1 MRCVLLMLALL
12 LAACTPSLH
21 PLYTEQDAVFD
32 PALLGSWKE
41 ADGKDR
47 FIATRAENGAYRVV
61 YIDED
66 ASGAFT
72 ARLVQLGGYRFL
84 DLYPDDPQVGNGFY
98 RGHLVKAHTLG
109 RIWLEGDHIRIG
121 LLDPDWFQKEQ
132 SRTAVL
138 QRTLLDKTLIAT
150 APTPELREFALKYAE
165 TKAFG
170 ALSQW
175 VREVRER

>member
-47 FIATRAENGAYRVV
+47 FIVTRAENGAYHVV

-72 ARLVQLGGYRFL
+72 ARLVQLGGYRFVG
-84 DLYPDDPQVGNGFY
+84 LYPDDPQVGNGFY
-98 RGHLVKAHTLG
+98 RGHLVKAHTFG

-175 VREVRER
+175 VRER